1 MAKRRYTLVVAE
13 QGSGL
18 ERKVRISL
26 GPVLVVLGAVVTLP
40 VLIGLGA
47 AWKAKSDVTG
57 LYENQRALE
66 LENSNFRQAT
76 AALSGQIESLQSA
89 VTDLGARSA
98 LEPNLAKAMAN
109 LPALVKARAMGTGAT
124 ARGPKSGSA
133 ASGGSYAAT
142 LAALTSPDDTFG
154 LLRTL
159 LEGLETRLSLVKQ
172 SVERRDALATATP
185 SIWPTHGWLTSPMGY
200 RTDPVNG
207 ESGDFHP
214 GLDIAGER
222 GQPVYATAAGTV
234 TFAEPHGSYGN
245 LIVIDHGYGLETR
258 YGHLQSFS
266 VKKND
271 QVKRGDVIGLVG
283 STGRATGN
291 HLHYE
296 VLANGTLLNPLRLLT
311 NQKPRDQ

>member
-1 MAKRRYTLVVAE
+1 MPKRRYTIVVAE
-13 QGSGL
+13 SDGL
-18 ERKVRISL
+18 ERKVRVSL
-26 GPVLVVLGAVVTLP
+26 APVLMVVSAVVTLP

-47 AWKAKSDVTG
+47 AWKAKSDVAG
-57 LYENQRALE
+57 LYENQRGLE
-66 LENSNFRQAT
+66 LENANFRQAT

-89 VTDLGARSA
+89 IAELGTRSA
-98 LEPNLAKAMAN
+98 LDPGLAKAMAN
-109 LPALVKARAMGTGAT
+109 LPALVKAKAMGGGSIRAPKVT
-124 ARGPKSGSA
+124 A
-133 ASGGSYAAT
+133 SYAAT
-142 LAALTSPDDTFG
+142 LAALTNPDDTYG

-159 LEGLETRLSLVKQ
+159 LESLESRLSLVKQ
-172 SVERRDALATATP
+172 SVDRRDALAAATP
-185 SIWPTHGWLTSPMGY
+185 SIWPAHGWLSSPMGY
-200 RTDPVNG
+200 RIDPVNG

-214 GLDIAGER
+214 GLDIAGDR

-234 TFAEPHGSYGN
+234 SFADRQGTYGN
-245 LIVIDHGYGLETR
+245 LIVISHGYGLETR

-266 VKKND
+266 VKKD
-271 QVKRGDVIGLVG
+271 EPVKRGDVIGRVG

>member
-1 MAKRRYTLVVAE
+1 MARRGYTLVVADN
-13 QGSGL
+13 GSGV

-26 GPVLVVLGAVVTLP
+26 APVLVALGAVVTLP

-47 AWKAKSDVTG
+47 AWKAKSDVAG

-66 LENSNFRQAT
+66 LENANFRQAT
-76 AALSGQIESLQSA
+76 AALSGQIESIQTA
-89 VTDLGARSA
+89 ISA
-98 LEPNLAKAMAN
+98 LGSSSTLEPGLAKAMAN
-109 LPALVKARAMGTGAT
+109 LPAFVKAKAMGSGAT
-124 ARGPKSGSA
+124 ARGPKSNP
-133 ASGGSYAAT
+133 SYAAT
-142 LAALTSPDDTFG
+142 LAALTNPDDTFG
-154 LLRTL
+154 LVRTL
-159 LEGLETRLSLVKQ
+159 LEGLESRLSLVKQ

-214 GLDIAGER
+214 GLDIAGDR
-222 GQPVYATAAGTV
+222 GQPVYATAAGKV
-234 TFAEPHGSYGN
+234 TFAERHGSYGN

-258 YGHLQSFS
+258 YGHLQAFTIG
-266 VKKND
+266 KGD
-271 QVKRGDVIGLVG
+271 QVKRGDVIGRVG
-283 STGRATGN
+283 ATGRATGN

>member
-1 MAKRRYTLVVAE
+1 MATRRYTLVVAE
-13 QGSGL
+13 QSSGL
-18 ERKVRISL
+18 ERKVRVSL
-26 GPVLVVLGAVVTLP
+26 GPVLVALGAVVTLP

-47 AWKAKSDVTG
+47 AWKAKADVSS

-66 LENSNFRQAT
+66 LENANFRQAT

-89 VTDLGARSA
+89 IADLGSSA
-98 LEPNLAKAMAN
+98 TLEPGLAKAMAN
-109 LPALVKARAMGTGAT
+109 LPAFVKAKAMGSGAA
-124 ARGPKSGSA
+124 ARGPKSNA
-133 ASGGSYAAT
+133 SYAAT
-142 LAALTSPDDTFG
+142 LTALTSPDDTFG
-154 LLRTL
+154 LVRTL
-159 LEGLETRLSLVKQ
+159 LEGLESRLSLVKQ

-222 GQPVYATAAGTV
+222 GQPVYATAAGRV
-234 TFAEPHGSYGN
+234 TFAERHGTYGN

-258 YGHLQSFS
+258 YGHLQSFT
-266 VKKND
+266 VGKGE
-271 QVKRGDVIGLVG
+271 QVKRGDVIGRVG

>member
-1 MAKRRYTLVVAE
+1 MLNWRYTIVVAE
-13 QGSGL
+13 SDGL
-18 ERKVRISL
+18 ERKVRMSL
-26 GPVLVVLGAVVTLP
+26 GPVLMVVGAVVTLP

-47 AWKAKSDVTG
+47 AWKAKSDVAG
-57 LYENQRALE
+57 LYDNQRALE
-66 LENSNFRQAT
+66 LENANFRQAT

-89 VTDLGARSA
+89 ITDLGVRAA
-98 LEPNLAKAMAN
+98 IEPNLAKAMAN
-109 LPALVKARAMGTGAT
+109 LPAFVKAKAMGGGTSQ
-124 ARGPKSGSA
+124 ARKVNA
-133 ASGGSYAAT
+133 SYAAT

-159 LEGLETRLSLVKQ
+159 LEGLESRLSVVKQ
-172 SVERRDALATATP
+172 SVDRVDALAAATP
-185 SIWPTHGWLTSPMGY
+185 SIWPAHGWLSSPMGY

-214 GLDIAGER
+214 GLDIAGDR
-222 GQPVYATAAGTV
+222 GQPVYATAAGTIS
-234 TFAEPHGSYGN
+234 FAGRQGAYGN
-245 LIVIDHGYGLETR
+245 LIVISHGYGLETR

-266 VKKND
+266 VKD
-271 QVKRGDVIGLVG
+271 HQQVQRGDVIGRVG
-283 STGRATGN
+283 STGRSTGN

>member
-1 MAKRRYTLVVAE
+1 MPKRRYTVVVAE
-13 QGSGL
+13 SSGL
-18 ERKVRISL
+18 ERKVRVSL
-26 GPVLVVLGAVVTLP
+26 GPVLMVVGAVVTLP

-47 AWKAKSDVTG
+47 AWKAKSDVAG
-57 LYENQRALE
+57 LYDNQRALE
-66 LENSNFRQAT
+66 LENANFRQAT

-89 VTDLGARSA
+89 ISDLGARSV
-98 LEPNLAKAMAN
+98 LEPGLAKAMAN
-109 LPALVKARAMGTGAT
+109 LPAFVKARAMGGGTASRAPKAT
-124 ARGPKSGSA
+124 A
-133 ASGGSYAAT
+133 SYAAT
-142 LAALTSPDDTFG
+142 LAALTSPEDTFG

-159 LEGLETRLSLVKQ
+159 LEGLESGLSLAKQ
-172 SVERRDALATATP
+172 SVDRRDALAAATP
-185 SIWPTHGWLTSPMGY
+185 SIWPAHGWLSSPMGY

-207 ESGDFHP
+207 TASDFHP
-214 GLDIAGER
+214 GLDIAGDK

-234 TFAEPHGSYGN
+234 TFAAAQGAYGN
-245 LIVIDHGYGLETR
+245 LLVVNHGYGLETR

-266 VKKND
+266 VKKNQ
-271 QVKRGDVIGLVG
+271 QVKRGDVIGRVG

>member
-1 MAKRRYTLVVAE
+1 MPKRRYTLVVAE
-13 QGSGL
+13 NSSGF

-26 GPVLVVLGAVVTLP
+26 GPVLVALGAVVTLP

-47 AWKAKSDVTG
+47 GWKAKSDVAG

-66 LENSNFRQAT
+66 LENANFRQAT

-89 VTDLGARSA
+89 ISDLGARAA
-98 LEPNLAKAMAN
+98 LEPGLAKAMAN
-109 LPALVKARAMGTGAT
+109 LPAMVKNKAMGSGAA
-124 ARGPKSGSA
+124 ARGPKNNS
-133 ASGGSYAAT
+133 SYAST

-154 LLRTL
+154 LVRTL
-159 LEGLETRLSLVKQ
+159 LEGLESRLSLVKQ

-207 ESGDFHP
+207 ESSDFHP

-222 GQPVYATAAGTV
+222 GQEVYATAAGKV
-234 TFAEPHGSYGN
+234 TFAERHGSYGN

-258 YGHLQSFS
+258 YGHLQAFT
-266 VKKND
+266 VNKGD
-271 QVKRGDVIGLVG
+271 QVKRGDVIGHVG

>member
-1 MAKRRYTLVVAE
+1 MAKRRYTLVVEE
-13 QGSGL
+13 QSSGL
-18 ERKVRISL
+18 ERKVRVSL
-26 GPVLVVLGAVVTLP
+26 GPVLVALGAVVTLP

-47 AWKAKSDVTG
+47 AWKAKADVSS

-66 LENSNFRQAT
+66 LENANFRQAT

-89 VTDLGARSA
+89 ITDLGSTAA
-98 LEPNLAKAMAN
+98 LEPGLAKAMAN
-109 LPALVKARAMGTGAT
+109 LPAFVKAKAMGSGAP
-124 ARGPKSGSA
+124 ARGPKSNP
-133 ASGGSYAAT
+133 SYAAT

-154 LLRTL
+154 LVRTL
-159 LEGLETRLSLVKQ
+159 LEGLESRLSLVKQ

-222 GQPVYATAAGTV
+222 GQPVYATAAGKV
-234 TFAEPHGSYGN
+234 TFAERHGTYGN

-258 YGHLQSFS
+258 YGHLESFT
-266 VKKND
+266 VGKGE
-271 QVKRGDVIGLVG
+271 QVKRGDVIGRVG

>member
-1 MAKRRYTLVVAE
+1 MARRGYTLVVADN
-13 QGSGL
+13 GSGV

-26 GPVLVVLGAVVTLP
+26 APVLVALGAVVTLP

-47 AWKAKSDVTG
+47 AWKAKSDVAS

-66 LENSNFRQAT
+66 LENANFRQAT
-76 AALSGQIESLQSA
+76 AALSGQIESIQSA
-89 VTDLGARSA
+89 IAALGNSA
-98 LEPNLAKAMAN
+98 TLEPGLAKAMAN
-109 LPALVKARAMGTGAT
+109 LPAFVKAKAMGSGAT
-124 ARGPKSGSA
+124 ARGPKSNP
-133 ASGGSYAAT
+133 SYAAT
-142 LAALTSPDDTFG
+142 LAALTNPDDTFG
-154 LLRTL
+154 LVRTL
-159 LEGLETRLSLVKQ
+159 LEGLESRLSLVKQ

-214 GLDIAGER
+214 GLDIAGDR
-222 GQPVYATAAGTV
+222 GQPVYATAAGRV
-234 TFAEPHGSYGN
+234 TFAERHGSYGN

-258 YGHLQSFS
+258 YGHLQAFTIG
-266 VKKND
+266 KGD
-271 QVKRGDVIGLVG
+271 QVKRGDVIGRVG

-296 VLANGTLLNPLRLLT
+296 VLASGTLLNPLRLLT

>member
-1 MAKRRYTLVVAE
+1 MARRGYTLVVADN
-13 QGSGL
+13 GSGV

-26 GPVLVVLGAVVTLP
+26 APVLVALGAVVTLP

-47 AWKAKSDVTG
+47 AWKAKSDVAS

-66 LENSNFRQAT
+66 LENANFRQAT
-76 AALSGQIESLQSA
+76 AALSGQIESIQSA
-89 VTDLGARSA
+89 ISA
-98 LEPNLAKAMAN
+98 LGSSSTLEPGLAKAMAN
-109 LPALVKARAMGTGAT
+109 LPAFVKAKAMGSGAT
-124 ARGPKSGSA
+124 ARGPKSNP
-133 ASGGSYAAT
+133 SYAAT
-142 LAALTSPDDTFG
+142 LAALTNPDDTFG
-154 LLRTL
+154 LVRTL
-159 LEGLETRLSLVKQ
+159 LEGLESRLSLVKQ

-214 GLDIAGER
+214 GLDIAGDR
-222 GQPVYATAAGTV
+222 GQPVYATAAGQV
-234 TFAEPHGSYGN
+234 TFAERHGSYGN

-258 YGHLQSFS
+258 YGHLQAFTIG
-266 VKKND
+266 KGD
-271 QVKRGDVIGLVG
+271 QVKRGDVIGRVG
-283 STGRATGN
+283 ATGRATGN

>member
-1 MAKRRYTLVVAE
+1 MPKRRYTFVVAE
-13 QGSGL
+13 SSGL
-18 ERKVRISL
+18 ERKVRVSL
-26 GPVLVVLGAVVTLP
+26 GPVLMVVGAVVTLP

-47 AWKAKSDVTG
+47 AWKAKSDVAG
-57 LYENQRALE
+57 LYDSQRALE
-66 LENSNFRQAT
+66 LENANFRQAT

-89 VTDLGARSA
+89 IADLGARSA
-98 LEPNLAKAMAN
+98 IEPGLAKAMSN
-109 LPALVKARAMGTGAT
+109 LPALVKAKAMGGGTTSRASKAT
-124 ARGPKSGSA
+124 T
-133 ASGGSYAAT
+133 SYAAT

-159 LEGLETRLSLVKQ
+159 LEGLESRLSLVRQ
-172 SVERRDALATATP
+172 SVDRRDALAAATP
-185 SIWPTHGWLTSPMGY
+185 SIWPAHGWLSSPMGY

-207 ESGDFHP
+207 EAGDFHS

-234 TFAEPHGSYGN
+234 RFADRQGAYGR
-245 LIVIDHGYGLETR
+245 LIIIDHGYGLETR

-266 VKKND
+266 VKKSD
-271 QVKRGDVIGLVG
+271 QVRRGDVIGRVG

>member
-1 MAKRRYTLVVAE
+1 MSKRRYTLVLSE
-13 QGSGL
+13 ETSGL

-26 GPVLVVLGAVVTLP
+26 GPVLVALGAVVTLP

-47 AWKAKSDVTG
+47 GWKAKNDVAG

-66 LENSNFRQAT
+66 LENANFRQAT
-76 AALSGQIESLQSA
+76 AALSSQIESLQTA
-89 VTDLGARSA
+89 IADLGARSTI
-98 LEPNLAKAMAN
+98 EPGLAKAMAN
-109 LPALVKARAMGTGAT
+109 LPSLVKAKAMGGGAT
-124 ARGPKSGSA
+124 ATRSA
-133 ASGGSYAAT
+133 KVASSYAAT

-159 LEGLETRLSLVKQ
+159 LEGLESRLTIVKQ
-172 SVERRDALATATP
+172 GVERRDALAAATP
-185 SIWPTHGWLTSPMGY
+185 SIWPAHGWLSSPMGY

-207 ESGDFHP
+207 TAGDFHP
-214 GLDIAGER
+214 GLDIAGDR
-222 GQPVYATAAGTV
+222 GQPVYATAAGRV
-234 TFAEPHGSYGN
+234 TFAAGHGSYGN

-258 YGHLQSFS
+258 YGHLQAFS
-266 VKKND
+266 VAKHD
-271 QVKRGDVIGLVG
+271 TVKRGDIIGRVG

>member
-1 MAKRRYTLVVAE
+1 MVV
-13 QGSGL
+13 S
-18 ERKVRISL
+18 
-26 GPVLVVLGAVVTLP
+26 AVVTLP

-47 AWKAKSDVTG
+47 AWKAKGDVAA

-76 AALSGQIESLQSA
+76 AALSGQIESLQAA

-98 LEPNLAKAMAN
+98 LEPGLAKAMAN
-109 LPALVKARAMGTGAT
+109 LPAFVKATAMGG
-124 ARGPKSGSA
+124 GGSA
-133 ASGGSYAAT
+133 RAPKVGASYAAT

-159 LEGLETRLSLVKQ
+159 LEGLESRLSLVKQ
-172 SVERRDALATATP
+172 SVDRVDALAAATP
-185 SIWPTHGWLTSPMGY
+185 SIWPAHGWLSSPMGY

-207 ESGDFHP
+207 TSGDYHS

-234 TFAEPHGSYGN
+234 TFADTQGAYGK
-245 LIVIDHGYGLETR
+245 LIVISHGYGLETR
-258 YGHLQSFS
+258 YGHLQSFL
-266 VKKND
+266 VKQNE
-271 QVKRGDVIGLVG
+271 QVQRGDVIGRVG
-283 STGRATGN
+283 STGRSTGN

>member
-1 MAKRRYTLVVAE
+1 MATRRYTLVVAE
-13 QGSGL
+13 QSSGI
-18 ERKVRISL
+18 ERKVRVSL
-26 GPVLVVLGAVVTLP
+26 GPVLVVLGAAVTLP

-47 AWKAKSDVTG
+47 AWKAKADVSS

-66 LENSNFRQAT
+66 LENANFRQAT

-89 VTDLGARSA
+89 IADLGSNAA
-98 LEPNLAKAMAN
+98 LEPGLAKAMAN
-109 LPALVKARAMGTGAT
+109 LPAFVKAKAMGSGAT
-124 ARGPKSGSA
+124 ARGPKSNA
-133 ASGGSYAAT
+133 SYAAT

-154 LLRTL
+154 LVRTL
-159 LEGLETRLSLVKQ
+159 LEGLESRLSLVKQ

-222 GQPVYATAAGTV
+222 GQPVYATASGRV
-234 TFAEPHGSYGN
+234 TFAERHGTYGN

-258 YGHLQSFS
+258 YGHLQSFT
-266 VKKND
+266 VGKGD
-271 QVKRGDVIGLVG
+271 QVKRGDVIGRVG

>member
-1 MAKRRYTLVVAE
+1 MPTRRYTLVVAE
-13 QGSGL
+13 DSAGL
-18 ERKVRISL
+18 ERKVRVSL
-26 GPVLVVLGAVVTLP
+26 GPVLVALGAVVTLP

-47 AWKAKSDVTG
+47 AWKAKADVAS

-89 VTDLGARSA
+89 ITDLGTRSA
-98 LEPNLAKAMAN
+98 LEPGLAKAMAN
-109 LPALVKARAMGTGAT
+109 LPALVKAKAMGGGAV
-124 ARGPKSGSA
+124 ARGPKAGA
-133 ASGGSYAAT
+133 PSYAAT
-142 LAALTSPDDTFG
+142 LAALTNPDDTFG
-154 LLRTL
+154 LVRNL
-159 LEGLETRLSLVKQ
+159 LEGLESRLSIVKQ
-172 SVERRDALATATP
+172 SVDRRDALAAATP
-185 SIWPTHGWLTSPMGY
+185 SIWPAHGWLSSPMGY

-207 ESGDFHP
+207 EAGDFHP

-222 GQPVYATAAGTV
+222 GQPVYATAAGQV
-234 TFAEPHGSYGN
+234 TFSDRHGSYGN
-245 LIVIDHGYGLETR
+245 LLVIDHGYGLETR

-266 VKKND
+266 VRKGD
-271 QVKRGDVIGLVG
+271 QVKRGDIIGRVG

>member
-1 MAKRRYTLVVAE
+1 MPNRRYTLVVAE
-13 QGSGL
+13 QNSGL

-26 GPVLVVLGAVVTLP
+26 GPVLVALGAVVTLP

-47 AWKAKSDVTG
+47 AWKAKSDVAG

-66 LENSNFRQAT
+66 LENASFRQAT
-76 AALSGQIESLQSA
+76 ASLSGQIESLQSA
-89 VTDLGARSA
+89 ISDLGTRSA
-98 LEPNLAKAMAN
+98 LEPGLAKAMAN
-109 LPALVKARAMGTGAT
+109 LPSLVKAKAMGGGAAT
-124 ARGPKSGSA
+124 RGQKVA
-133 ASGGSYAAT
+133 GSYAAT

-159 LEGLETRLSLVKQ
+159 LEGLESRLSLVRQ
-172 SVERRDALATATP
+172 SVDRRDALAAATP
-185 SIWPTHGWLTSPMGY
+185 SIWPAHGWLSSTMGY

-207 ESGDFHP
+207 NSGDFHA
-214 GLDIAGER
+214 GLDIAGDR
-222 GQPVYATAAGTV
+222 GQPVYATAAGRV
-234 TFAEPHGSYGN
+234 TFAGGHGNYGN

-258 YGHLQSFS
+258 YGHLQGFS
-266 VKKND
+266 VGKDD
-271 QVKRGDVIGLVG
+271 QVKRGDVIGRVG
-283 STGRATGN
+283 NTGRTTGT